1 MTKHL
6 IICLLFASSCTAQ
19 KDSLKLVPPSN
30 NLERVVKG
38 DEKTEDENVDLLS
51 PLDMQ
56 RRLLKLE
63 ELAVKNGWEVVSKYG
78 VLNTK
83 DVEQFRTL
91 DDKALIGLYSTG
103 LLRRFAESLKVSVI
117 GTKAVLVKNI
127 KLKVTGIR

>member
-1 MTKHL
+1 MTKYL
-6 IICLLFASSCTAQ
+6 ILFLLFASSCTAQ
-19 KDSLKLVPPSN
+19 KDSLKLVTPSN
-30 NLERVVKG
+30 NLERIAKG
-38 DEKTEDENVDLLS
+38 DEKSEDENVDLLS

-91 DDKALIGLYSTG
+91 DDKALINLYSTG

-127 KLKVTGIR
+127 KSRVLEIK

>member
-1 MTKHL
+1 MTKYL
-6 IICLLFASSCTAQ
+6 ILFLLFASSCTAQ
-19 KDSLKLVPPSN
+19 KDSLKLVPP
-30 NLERVVKG
+30 NLSMSKLAKE
-38 DEKTEDENVDLLS
+38 EKNEDENVDLLS

-78 VLNTK
+78 VLNAK

-91 DDKALIGLYSTG
+91 DDKALINLYSTG

-127 KLKVTGIR
+127 KLKVTDIR

>member
-1 MTKHL
+1 MQMLTKP
-6 IICLLFASSCTAQ
+6 IISDPTDLAGLRHYLAS
-19 KDSLKLVPPSN
+19 
-30 NLERVVKG
+30 
-38 DEKTEDENVDLLS
+38 VDPDVRLS

-91 DDKALIGLYSTG
+91 DDKTLINLYSTG

-127 KLKVTGIR
+127 KSRVVEIK

>member
-1 MTKHL
+1 MTKYL

-19 KDSLKLVPPSN
+19 KDSLKLVTPT
-30 NLERVVKG
+30 LERAAKIP

-78 VLNTK
+78 VLNAK

-91 DDKALIGLYSTG
+91 DDKALINLYSTG

-117 GTKAVLVKNI
+117 GTKAVLVKSI
-127 KLKVTGIR
+127 KARVLDIK

>member
-117 GTKAVLVKNI
+117 GAKAVLVKNI